1 MGTSFSGKIK
11 EGILTNRRVANFHP
25 KQIDFMREKFVL
37 MCDDDLTLGKDI
49 FADLVKMDKQEAAK
63 VRTPKTEPNFLRFL
77 STLIWTQVAK

>member
-1 MGTSFSGKIK
+1 MGNRTFSGKIK
-11 EGILTNRRVANFHP
+11 EEILTNRRVANFHP

-63 VRTPKTEPNFLRFL
+63 VNKPSKRP
-77 STLIWTQVAK
+77 